1 MKRPPPGARVSRE
14 EITSWIRCYRGSSLG
29 LRPFAEKN
37 KLSINRLRY
46 WVYGKRNSKSVKPSA
61 AAPVFQEMKL
71 TGGLPLQSWAA
82 EVSLPNGLA
91 VRFSAESI
99 QSSPEFIVQVIHQLS
114 RP

>member
-14 EITSWIRCYRGSSLG
+14 EITSWIRRYRASSLG

-46 WVYGKRNSKSVKPSA
+46 WVYGKSNSKSVKPSA
-61 AAPVFQEMKL
+61 AAPVFEEMKL
-71 TGGLPLQSWAA
+71 TAGLPLQTWAA

-91 VRFSAESI
+91 VRFSAD
-99 QSSPEFIVQVIHQLS
+99 QDPEGPDKA